1 MGLGEPLRVAEITGW
16 PTPLGNPG
24 VCHRHRAQW
33 LALTVTEVQQSP
45 HLILPRMVT
54 ESVAEF
60 FDETHSR
67 SFLTPKVD
75 RAPRK
80 RSKHSK
86 IDARNAP
93 HGDKRAAGDDYC
105 HNGNLKEAQ
114 PTQISVRPMKFDEL
128 VGARERDRGLRNA
141 VFGCPAGRTPP
152 RKASW
157 LGSRLLSGQIT
168 DDLSAT
174 SLAENGNIRFAVIVR
189 FDESFAGS
197 FRRTRFLSARKRSF
211 SVGIFRQP
219 WRYGNHRC
227 SVVKG
232 DM

>member
-1 MGLGEPLRVAEITGW
+1 MTGW

-33 LALTVTEVQQSP
+33 LAVTVAEVQQCP

-54 ESVAEF
+54 ESVAVLRRNSLPELPNS
-60 FDETHSR
+60 E
-67 SFLTPKVD
+67 VD

-86 IDARNAP
+86 IDAHNAP
-93 HGDKRAAGDDYC
+93 HGDKRATGDDYC
-105 HNGNLKEAQ
+105 HDGNLKEAQ

-128 VGARERDRGLRNA
+128 VGARERDRCLRYA

-152 RKASW
+152 RIASW
-157 LGSRLLSGQIT
+157 LGSRLLPGQIT

-174 SLAENGNIRFAVIVR
+174 SFAENWNIRFGLIVR

-197 FRRTRFLSARKRSF
+197 FRRTRFLSARKRSLSF
-211 SVGIFRQP
+211 GISRQP

-227 SVVKG
+227 SG
-232 DM
+232 GRGI